1 MAGTEAKEDKVL
13 TLETKTMVCACGLVS
28 PRGAPPPGATLLPV
42 EFDDSVSSC
51 TGAQLPE
58 ASPGGSLDLPMAN
71 LQLGADGGRKRSS
84 QIPRLGFC
92 RTSQQMSRI
101 RRC

>member
-1 MAGTEAKEDKVL
+1 MTGTKAKRDKVL
-13 TLETKTMVCACGLVS
+13 TLETKTMVCACDLVS
-28 PRGAPPPGATLLPV
+28 PRGAPPSDATLLLV
-42 EFDDSVSSC
+42 MFDDSVSSC
-51 TGAQLPE
+51 TGAQLLE

-92 RTSQQMSRI
+92 
-101 RRC
+101 